1 MKKLGVFMRT
11 KETVSPMRYEII
23 ANQIADKYFADKI
36 DLKSLVKNEV
46 VKREFTPQQIARLC
60 QTVNIK
66 IYQKLWE
73 GSEDKFFEFEPVDYR
88 EIIQEFDMPEGPE
101 ERIKTP
107 GKEPWDLSIGNFV
120 TDVFWRDMKRKY
132 GVTKPKRI
140 REEEDELINQVV
152 DTDTWGTKPSPV
164 KIRIAVEKLEVLL
177 HRLEEALRRIRIK
190 MDAVL
195 NQTKDHL
202 KQDYLEKVD
211 LNLPFTAVTRETG
224 SFGERIFKD
233 IVKILKDE
241 GVIKEAAYEPQVRS
255 DKARTSINPRNPII
269 LQIHQLTKY
278 KKDYGVLK
286 TAIDRTKKKIGLVRS
301 KMEA

>member
-1 MKKLGVFMRT
+1 MRR

-23 ANQIADKYFADKI
+23 ADRIAGKYFEADNI
-36 DLKSLVKNEV
+36 GLKLLVKDEV
-46 VKREFTPQQIARLC
+46 VEREFTPQQIARLC

-66 IYQKLWE
+66 VYQKLWE

-88 EIIQEFDMPEGPE
+88 EIIQELDMPEGPE

-107 GKEPWDLSIGNFV
+107 DRELWDINIGDFV
-120 TDVFWRDMKRKY
+120 TDVFWRDLKRKY

-140 REEEDELINQVV
+140 HDEEDELINRVV
-152 DTDTWGTKPSPV
+152 DTDTWGRKPSPV
-164 KIRIAVEKLEVLL
+164 KIKIALQSLEVLL
-177 HRLEEALRRIRIK
+177 RRLEEALRRIRVK

-202 KQDYLEKVD
+202 KQDYLGKVD
-211 LNLPFTAVTRETG
+211 LDLPFTAITRETG
-224 SFGERIFKD
+224 SFGERIFRD
-233 IVKILKDE
+233 IIEILKNE
-241 GVIKEAAYEPQVRS
+241 KVIKEAAYEPQVRS
-255 DKARTSINPRNPII
+255 DKAGTSINPRNPII

-286 TAIDRTKKKIGLVRS
+286 IAIDRTKKKVDLVRG
-301 KMEA
+301 KMEG